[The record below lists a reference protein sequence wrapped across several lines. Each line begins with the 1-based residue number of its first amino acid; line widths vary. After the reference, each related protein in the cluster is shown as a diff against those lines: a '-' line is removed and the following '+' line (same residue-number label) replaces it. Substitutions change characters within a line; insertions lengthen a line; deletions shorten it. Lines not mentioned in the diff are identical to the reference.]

1 MKNKLIYFLLLL
13 PLWSIGQSAPPLDEN
28 IPYLVTFG
36 KDAQTSYGD
45 DDFSQTFFCVIP
57 EDHKTSIYIR
67 VFDPEVGNSIDEII
81 GDANT
86 RFRFEVYGGK
96 GVISNPDAV
105 KENPVGK
112 FKSGILLASKEFDNK
127 KDYDGKWY
135 TFGPF
140 NPAEG
145 ELMKEYGGHVFKI
158 IAEGLSGN
166 DGNQYKYFL
175 SSSPNEGIA
184 VEGSNF
190 FTFEYSFVL
199 SAAPN
204 SVAHIYPYLD
214 KNVVAV
220 KINTFDFDSDGYL
233 RIVSIAKKGEMMA
246 VSGENEWVTSTHAI
260 GEEEKKTSL
269 DIQIIKTSA
278 AKNNNMVFYITNQ
291 YGELMPFY
299 TVPIGGIPKYKYK
312 IGVKR

>member
-1 MKNKLIYFLLLL
+1 MKNNLILFFTLISLAGLA
-13 PLWSIGQSAPPLDEN
+13 QSAPPVDEN

-36 KDAQTSYGD
+36 KNAQTSYGD
-45 DDFSQTFFCVIP
+45 DDFSQTFFFVIP
-57 EDHKTSIYIR
+57 EDHKSSVYIR
-67 VFDPEVGNSIDEII
+67 VFDPEVGNTIDELI
-81 GDANT
+81 GEANT
-86 RFRFEVYGGK
+86 RFRYEIYGGK
-96 GVISNPDAV
+96 GTISNADAV
-105 KENPVGK
+105 KENPVGS
-112 FKSGILLASKEFDNK
+112 FKSGILLASRDFDGK

-140 NPAEG
+140 NPGEG
-145 ELMKEYGGHVFKI
+145 ELMKEYGGYIFKI

-166 DGNQYKYFL
+166 DGNEYKYFL
-175 SSSPNEGIA
+175 SSSAVENIP

-190 FTFEYSFVL
+190 FTFEYTFVL
-199 SAAPN
+199 NPAPN

-233 RIVSIAKKGEMMA
+233 RIVSVAKKGEMMKT
-246 VSGENEWVTSTHAI
+246 SGEDEWVTSTHAI
-260 GEEEKKTSL
+260 SEEEKRTSL
-269 DIQIIKTSA
+269 DIQIIKTSG
-278 AKNNNMVFYITNQ
+278 AKNNNMVFFITNQ

-299 TVPIGGIPKYKYK
+299 TVPIGGVPKYKYK